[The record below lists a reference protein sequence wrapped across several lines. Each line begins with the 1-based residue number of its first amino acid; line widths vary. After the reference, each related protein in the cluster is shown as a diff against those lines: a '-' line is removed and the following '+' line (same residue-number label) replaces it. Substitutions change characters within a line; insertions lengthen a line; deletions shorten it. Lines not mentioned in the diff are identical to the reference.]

1 MNEEDTLFRKVG
13 AVILLVSDMKQSTI
27 FYRDTLKLDI
37 KSESE
42 EWTEFFNSGT
52 VIALHPIDKRS
63 KGQKS
68 SDSVRRG
75 TSNVLVGFMVHDL
88 DLVVNKLRAKNVKF
102 FKEPK
107 DEPFG
112 KHTIIQDPDGH
123 LLSIAQIESKSTEG
137 FDLFGLIGAE

>member
-1 MNEEDTLFRKVG
+1 MNDEDPLFRKVG
-13 AVILLVSDMKQSTI
+13 AVILLVSDMKQSII
-27 FYRDTLKLDI
+27 FYRDALKLDL
-37 KSESE
+37 KSESD

-52 VIALHPIDKRS
+52 VIALHPINKR
-63 KGQKS
+63 KKDQKS
-68 SDSVRRG
+68 VNTVSPG
-75 TSNVLVGFMVHDL
+75 TSNVLVGFMVNDL

-107 DEPFG
+107 EEPFG